1 MKIVYMGT
9 PSFAVP
15 ALRALFE
22 NGQEIGYVVTK
33 PDMQRDRGKKIKASP
48 IKETAIELG
57 LNILQPEK
65 IKGNEEFI
73 ELLKGYAPDLIVVAA
88 YGKIIPPE
96 ILEIPRCGCINI
108 HGSVLPRWRGAAP
121 IQRAVMNGDKTTG
134 ISLMYMAEGLDTGD
148 VIEVSETQIGKKT
161 SLDLH
166 DELSKMGA
174 ELLIKN
180 LKDIETG
187 KANRKKQDDTLA
199 THANMLSKKDGELD
213 FSKNVHLLECEIR
226 GLAPWPGA
234 YTHINGD
241 LLKIWEADEI
251 TIDMWNAE
259 VDDKRL
265 IGNKINEKDAKIQ
278 KNGAIVG
285 ITKDGIAIKTGDGI
299 LLAKEI
305 QVAGKKKMRVED
317 YIRGHKIEIGTVLG

>member
-9 PSFAVP
+9 PDFAVP

-22 NGQEIGYVVTK
+22 DGQEIGYVVTK

-48 IKETAIELG
+48 IKEIAEQLG

-65 IKGNEEFI
+65 IKNNKDFI
-73 ELLKGYAPDLIVVAA
+73 KKLKEYAPDLIVVAA

-108 HGSVLPRWRGAAP
+108 HGSILPRWRGAAP
-121 IQRAVMNGDKTTG
+121 IQRAVMSGDETTG

-148 VIEVSETQIGKKT
+148 VIEVAETQIGKKT

-166 DELSKMGA
+166 NELSQMGA

-180 LKDIETG
+180 LKDIESG
-187 KANRKKQDDTLA
+187 KANRKKQDDSLA
-199 THANMLSKKDGELD
+199 TYANMLSKKDGELD
-213 FSKNVHLLECEIR
+213 FSMSAHLLECEIR

-234 YTHINGD
+234 YTYKNGE
-241 LLKIWEADEI
+241 LFKIWAADDIAADE
-251 TIDMWNAE
+251 WNAK
-259 VDDKRL
+259 VDDKIF
-265 IGNKINEKDAKIQ
+265 IGNNMQANTLKEQ
-278 KNGAIVG
+278 KNGTVLG
-285 ITKDGIAIKTGDGI
+285 VSKDAIAIKTGEGI
-299 LLAKEI
+299 LLAKEV
-305 QVAGKKKMRVED
+305 QAAGKKKMRVED

>member
-9 PSFAVP
+9 PDFAVP

-22 NGQEIGYVVTK
+22 DGQEIGYVVTK

-48 IKETAIELG
+48 IKEIAEQLG

-65 IKGNEEFI
+65 IKNNKDFI
-73 ELLKGYAPDLIVVAA
+73 KKLKEYAPDLIVVAA

-108 HGSVLPRWRGAAP
+108 HGSILPRWRGAAP
-121 IQRAVMNGDKTTG
+121 IQRAVMSGDKTTG

-148 VIEVSETQIGKKT
+148 VIEVAETEIGKKT

-166 DELSKMGA
+166 NELSQMGA

-180 LKDIETG
+180 LKDIESG
-187 KANRKKQDDTLA
+187 KANRKKQDDSLA
-199 THANMLSKKDGELD
+199 TYANMLSKKDGELD
-213 FSKNVHLLECEIR
+213 FSKSAHLLECEIR

-234 YTHINGD
+234 YTYKNGE
-241 LLKIWEADEI
+241 LFKIWTADDITADE
-251 TIDMWNAE
+251 WNAK
-259 VDDKRL
+259 VDDKIF
-265 IGNKINEKDAKIQ
+265 IGNNMQANTLKEQ
-278 KNGAIVG
+278 KNGTVLG
-285 ITKDGIAIKTGDGI
+285 LSKDAIAIKTGEGI
-299 LLAKEI
+299 LLAKEV
-305 QVAGKKKMRVED
+305 QAAGKKKMRVED